1 MSTPTPNALDHVDA
15 VMAALTAADLTVY
28 LGGSPP
34 AAPPP
39 FCVLYP
45 DPGAAVR
52 ASLAD
57 DRVDFVT
64 VVQITAVGTTAE
76 QALNY
81 ADRAAAAMSPAL
93 QVAGR
98 TSRRPEALDGLPVQR
113 DDDVTPPVFYSAAR
127 YRLRST
133 PS

>member
-1 MSTPTPNALDHVDA
+1 VAAPNALDHVDA
-15 VMAALTAADLTVY
+15 VTAAHAAASLTVF

-34 AAPPP
+34 STAPPY
-39 FCVLYP
+39 CVLYP
-45 DPGAAVR
+45 EPGMPVR

-57 DRVDFVT
+57 DRVDYMT
-64 VVQITAVGTTAE
+64 TVQITSVGETAE

-81 ADRAAAAMSPAL
+81 ADRSAAAMSPAL

-98 TSRRPEALDGLPVQR
+98 TAWRPEHLDGQPVQR
-113 DDDVTPPVFYSAAR
+113 DDDVTPPVFYAVAR

>member
-1 MSTPTPNALDHVDA
+1 VVTPNVVDHVDA
-15 VMAALTAADLTVY
+15 VTAVLQGAQLTVF

-34 AAPPP
+34 STAPPY
-39 FCVLYP
+39 CVLYP

-57 DRVDFVT
+57 DRVDFQT
-64 VVQITAVGTTAE
+64 VVQITAVGATAE

-81 ADRAAAAMSPAL
+81 ADRSAAAMSAPL
-93 QVAGR
+93 QVTGR
-98 TSRRPEALDGLPVQR
+98 TAWRPEALDGQPVQR
-113 DDDVTPPVFYSAAR
+113 DDDVTPPVFYAVAR